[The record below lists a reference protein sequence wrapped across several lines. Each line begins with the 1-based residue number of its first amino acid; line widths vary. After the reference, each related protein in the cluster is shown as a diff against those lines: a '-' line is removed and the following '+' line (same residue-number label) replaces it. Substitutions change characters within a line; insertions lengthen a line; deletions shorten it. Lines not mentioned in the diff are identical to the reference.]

1 MSMPFRAALLKFW
14 LSFWGPLAAVLLLT
28 RLAHR
33 TILWADE
40 DYHMAAAIQILRGK
54 MLYRDVWY
62 DKPPLNA
69 LLDLLFGGWYGWPL
83 RLASTVAALGVCW
96 SGYKLAE
103 KLWGPRE
110 GFAAAALLAFF

>member
-1 MSMPFRAALLKFW
+1 MLMPFRVAHLRSA
-14 LSFWGPLAAVLLLT
+14 SAFWGAMAAVLLVS

-40 DYHMAAAIQILRGK
+40 DYHMAAAIQMLRGK

-69 LLDLLFGGWYGWPL
+69 LLDLLFGAWYGWPL
-83 RLASTVAALGVCW
+83 RLVCTVAALGVCW
-96 SGYKLAE
+96 IGFKLAE
-103 KLWGPRE
+103 K
-110 GFAAAALLAFF
+110 

>member
-1 MSMPFRAALLKFW
+1 MSFRDTLPKFEPA
-14 LSFWGPLAAVLLLT
+14 FWPTIAAVLLLS

-40 DYHMAAAIQILRGK
+40 DYHMGAAIQILRGK

-83 RLASTVAALGVCW
+83 RVTCTAAALGVCW
-96 SGYKLAE
+96 MGFKLAE
-103 KLWGPRE
+103 KLWG
-110 GFAAAALLAFF
+110 